1 MIVRTMR
8 LALLLVLLVVLQ
20 TTVFPHLRVAGVV
33 PDLGLVAAVAIA
45 VRYGP
50 ELGAGFGFAAGLAAD
65 VFLQTPLGLGAL
77 AFGLTA
83 FLVGGMQ
90 TRLVRP
96 TWWIRP
102 AVAIGAG
109 VVSGLL
115 FIGLGAV
122 VGQDQLVAV
131 HSLRIVGFAAIYDGV
146 VALVLFPLAASAAR
160 ARDLDGVQVARYG
173 AS

>member
-8 LALLLVLLVVLQ
+8 LALLLILLVVLQ

-33 PDLGLVAAVAIA
+33 PELGLVTALAIA

-50 ELGAGFGFAAGLAAD
+50 ELGASFGFAAGLASD

-83 FLVGGMQ
+83 YVVGAMQ
-90 TRLVRP
+90 AALVRP
-96 TWWIRP
+96 AWWVSP
-102 AVAIGAG
+102 AVAIGGGTLA
-109 VVSGLL
+109 GLL

-131 HSLRIVGFAAIYDGV
+131 HSLRIVGFAALYDGV
-146 VALVLFPLAASAAR
+146 IALALFPIAIGAAR
-160 ARDLDGVQVARYG
+160 PREDAGTGVPRYG
-173 AS
+173 TS